1 MSHRKG
7 LEDRVI
13 ALGIQTCLSKTGV
26 GYGDCLVHLPMYHQ
40 DRNRSW
46 RFKVSQIF
54 RRIRDIAAHGN
65 DGEDL
70 VRAMKPRYDGH
81 DPALRKSSTD
91 HRPFRAEP
99 LYQFQEMVAAWCD
112 IALILLVIPAKPLP
126 LEERPAFR
134 TYDPDGR

>member
-1 MSHRKG
+1 MSHGKG

-26 GYGDCLVHLPMYHQ
+26 GYGDCFVHLPMYHQ

-70 VRAMKPRYDGH
+70 VRAMKPSYDGH
-81 DPALRKSSTD
+81 DPALRN
-91 HRPFRAEP
+91 
-99 LYQFQEMVAAWCD
+99 
-112 IALILLVIPAKPLP
+112 PAKITGLFGPN
-126 LEERPAFR
+126 RWTSFKR
-134 TYDPDGR
+134 